1 MTRYVVINGSHRSAG
16 NTDEA
21 IKILGDE
28 LPLDV
33 VHLHEYTIGHYEYDH
48 AHKADDFLPL
58 MRRLVQDYD
67 CYIFATPVYWYSMSG
82 RLKVFLDR
90 LTDCMQI
97 DQYLGRA
104 LEGKRMAALS
114 CGSDNFFVKG
124 FFQPFVHTAGY
135 LKMSYLA
142 DVHTWANG
150 RYIEPVAQ
158 QRIRKFAQI
167 LQS

>member
-1 MTRYVVINGSHRSAG
+1 MSRYVVINGSHRSAG

-21 IKILGDE
+21 IKVLANE
-28 LPLDV
+28 LSVDV
-33 VHLHEYTIGHYEYDH
+33 VNLHEYTIGHYEYEH
-48 AHKADDFLPL
+48 VHKEDDFLSL
-58 MRRLVQDYD
+58 MRRLVADYD

-82 RLKVFLDR
+82 MLKVFLDR

-97 DQYLGRA
+97 EQSLGRA
-104 LEGKRMAALS
+104 LEGKQMAALS
-114 CGSDNFFVKG
+114 CGSNTFSVKG

-150 RYIEPVAQ
+150 RYIEPVAEE
-158 QRIRKFAQI
+158 RIKKFAQI
-167 LQS
+167 IGS